1 MNWRR
6 KVMTSQQLTN
16 WLKQRTYLTPDRIAL
31 ISDKREYTFK
41 ELWTMTIEM
50 ASKIHSHV
58 KESQSEFIGL
68 MIKNTVE
75 SVTVIHAV
83 QQLGLTAVLLNH
95 RLSPSELAFQ
105 IEDMNLSAVILDDE
119 FYEKLQNQ
127 PIQKVTLSG
136 LHKATPSTF
145 EIKGHFQL
153 DQVCS
158 VMYTSGTT
166 GAPKGVLQTYGNHW
180 WSAIG
185 SSLNLGTSEND
196 TWLCSV
202 PLFHISGYSI
212 LMRSVIYG
220 MSVRLFEHFDV
231 ERINRELKSGS
242 ITIMSAVS
250 NMLQRMLKDLGDE
263 SYHGNF
269 RCMLLGGGP
278 APLPLL
284 EICRDKE
291 IPVFQTYGMT
301 ETSSQIVTL
310 SPEYS
315 LSKLG
320 SAGKPLFPSELK
332 IKKETRPAAAYEEG
346 EILVKGPNVTIGY
359 YKREGANQKSFEDG
373 WLSTGDIGYV
383 DDEGFLFVLD
393 RRSDL
398 IISGGE
404 NVYPAE
410 IESMLASHKEIED
423 VGVAGISSDEWGQ
436 VPCAFIVKGTM
447 SLLNG
452 KDVLSFCKKN
462 LASYKQPKKIVFV
475 DEIPRNASNKILRR
489 VLRERW
495 EQGVYRDEH

>member
-1 MNWRR
+1 
-6 KVMTSQQLTN
+6 MTTQQLPN

-31 ISDKREYTFK
+31 KSDDCQYTFK
-41 ELWTMTIEM
+41 ELWELTIDT
-50 ASKIHSHV
+50 AGKIHRHV
-58 KESQSEFIGL
+58 HDSQAEFIGL
-68 MIKNTVE
+68 MIKNSIE
-75 SVTVIHAV
+75 SVIVIHAV
-83 QQLGLTAVLLNH
+83 QQLGLAAVLLNH
-95 RLSPSELAFQ
+95 RLSPAELAFQ
-105 IEDMNLSAVILDDE
+105 IEDMNLSAILLDDQ
-119 FYEKLQNQ
+119 FNEKLQSRTIHQ
-127 PIQKVTLSG
+127 VKLSELQKT
-136 LHKATPSTF
+136 TPSDF
-145 EIKGHFQL
+145 ELKDHFQL

-185 SSLNLGTSEND
+185 SSLNLGISEND
-196 TWLCSV
+196 SWLCSV

-220 MSVRLFEHFDV
+220 MGVRLFEQFDA
-231 ERINRELKSGS
+231 ERINGELKNGS

-250 NMLQRMLKDLGDE
+250 NMLQRMIGELGGG
-263 SYHGNF
+263 SYHENF

-284 EICRDKE
+284 EICRDKK

-332 IKKETRPAAAYEEG
+332 IKTKEGVTASSNEEG
-346 EILVKGPNVTIGY
+346 EIVVKGPNVTIGY
-359 YKREGANQKSFEDG
+359 YNREESNSKSFDNG
-373 WLSTGDIGYV
+373 WLATGDIGYL
-383 DDEGFLFVLD
+383 DEDGFLFVLD

-410 IESMLASHKEIED
+410 IESVLTSHKEIED
-423 VGVAGISSDEWGQ
+423 VGTAGIPHDEWGQ
-436 VPCAFIVKGTM
+436 VPCAFIVKRSG
-447 SLLNG
+447 SLIG
-452 KDVLSFCKKN
+452 EEDVISFCKNK
-462 LASYKQPKKIVFV
+462 LASYKQPKKVIFV

-489 VLRERW
+489 VLREQW
-495 EQGVYRDEH
+495 EQGMDRDEH